1 MLLHLVAAVY
11 FCFSGISKKKNFL
24 MTTNI
29 TSNASSKELKSKSRW
44 CGNLIYNTLTLVLFI
59 IGLLEAFEV
68 EGRSSA
74 DHA

>member
-1 MLLHLVAAVY
+1 
-11 FCFSGISKKKNFL
+11 